1 MTKLSNER
9 MRELTQALRD
19 AGRLPWG
26 GGARITNGFRRGGR
40 VIEGGEDYVIWYGEG
55 STIDGGGHQEQ
66 CPVGPEWFLDLNDP
80 GTIGVLASQARELWE
95 DPDMYCRALSLGGQW
110 TVYRFDRSGM
120 PHVFTAE
127 TEAEAWVGA
136 ILRAPGRDGL

>member
-1 MTKLSNER
+1 MTKLSEAR

-19 AGRLPWG
+19 AGRLRLAPG
-26 GGARITNGFRRGGR
+26 
-40 VIEGGEDYVIWYGEG
+40 VID
-55 STIDGGGHQEQ
+55 IDGERVLE
-66 CPVGPEWFLDLNDP
+66 VGPAYIDTARPMMASIFTHNDLSGAVLDFNDDA
-80 GTIGVLASQARELWE
+80 TVGVLAGQARELWG